1 MYTTSVSR
9 FTEPQKKDI
18 VIIKPHKGNGV
29 VILNRKLYNNAIEE
43 TFSDSSKFEKL
54 SEDPT
59 LILEASLQHFLGKL
73 KQKKLF

>member
-18 VIIKPHKGNGV
+18 VIIKPHKENGV

-59 LILEASLQHFLGKL
+59 LILEASLQRFLGKL
-73 KQKKLF
+73 KQKKFF

>member
-43 TFSDSSKFEKL
+43 IISDTSNFEKL
-54 SEDPT
+54 NDVS
-59 LILEASLQHFLGKL
+59 
-73 KQKKLF
+73 